1 MKKLAKVLAAIIL
14 TTAVM
19 FAAGCV
25 NGDQGKVKK
34 VTTENDDSNSG
45 SNGSYNGHEY
55 VDLGLPSGTL
65 WATCNVGAT
74 TPEGYG
80 DYFAWGETTPKS
92 IYNWSTYKYCNGGG
106 DQLTKYC
113 SNFKYGYHGFSDN
126 LTVLQPEDDAATA
139 NWGSGWCIP
148 TKKQWEELYKNTDHT
163 WKVWDGVNGILFRG
177 KNGALLFLPAAGL
190 GGDFNVV
197 GSCGYYWSSSLST
210 DVPSG
215 PWFFR
220 FYLDSFGMSSYDRL
234 DMYSCSFH
242 YLGQSVR
249 AVRSTRQN

>member
-80 DYFAWGETTPKS
+80 DYFAWGETKPKS

-148 TKKQWEELYKNTDHT
+148 TMEQWEELYKNTDHT
-163 WKVWDGVNGILFRG
+163 WKVWDGVNGRLFRG
-177 KNGALLFLPAAGL
+177 KNGALLFLPAAGDRWDVEL
-190 GGDFNVV
+190 RYV
-197 GSCGYYWSSSLST
+197 GSSGLYWSSSLLT
-210 DVPSG
+210 DYPVGAWSFYFSSDDYDVNGSG
-215 PWFFR
+215 R
-220 FYLDSFGMSSYDRL
+220 FVG
-234 DMYSCSFH
+234 H
-242 YLGQSVR
+242 SVR
-249 AVRSTRQN
+249 AVRSARQN

>member
-14 TTAVM
+14 TIAVFFTAECM
-19 FAAGCV
+19 YA
-25 NGDQGKVKK
+25 Q
-34 VTTENDDSNSG
+34 T
-45 SNGSYNGHEY
+45 YNGHEY

-80 DYFAWGETTPKS
+80 DYFAWGETKPKS
-92 IYNWSTYKYCNGGG
+92 IYNWRTYKYCNGGG

-113 SNFKYGYHGFSDN
+113 STFKYGYHGFSDK

-163 WKVWDGVNGILFRG
+163 WKVWDGVNGMLFRG
-177 KNGALLFLPAAGL
+177 KNGALLFLPAAGSRW
-190 GGDFNVV
+190 GGDLYNDGAV
-197 GSCGYYWSSSLST
+197 GYYRSSSLRT
-210 DVPSG
+210 DYPGSAWDFDFDSG
-215 PWFFR
+215 DF
-220 FYLDSFGMSSYDRL
+220 
-234 DMYSCSFH
+234 DMYGSNR
-242 YLGQSVR
+242 YYGISVR
-249 AVRSTRQN
+249 AVRSAHQN